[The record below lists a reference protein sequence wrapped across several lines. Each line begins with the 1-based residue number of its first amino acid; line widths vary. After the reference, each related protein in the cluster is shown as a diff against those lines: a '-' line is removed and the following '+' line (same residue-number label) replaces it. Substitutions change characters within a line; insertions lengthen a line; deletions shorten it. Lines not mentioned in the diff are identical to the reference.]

1 MENEITNEKL
11 ENDLKYI
18 KDYAGFVDG
27 DREMALADLKEG
39 LEAEHIAKYCG
50 KNVKQEAKPICSIV
64 YRYYRDPS
72 KLDKYLEK
80 RASAEKLKLA
90 FNYNE
95 QGIPL
100 DFIDEHFKDDDK
112 FFRLVAIWNQYSA
125 MQNAKKKEGQSVEN
139 SNPVTETV
147 KANQNAASKK
157 NKKRNRNHTSE
168 AVEVPKEPE
177 ARSTVI
183 NNGFTFEQMK
193 ELALLMNKPSE
204 EKESQRVPDDTEQ
217 RMARFEK
224 KMESMMESFM
234 NQAMT
239 MIVGTAAVKKN
250 EEISERSVK
259 DEVQN
264 EKNDKSS
271 VVTENVTKNEVKE
284 SSNIQEVKM
293 PRNED
298 GYIASCSDKR
308 GGSLYSFPV
317 EIEKRK
323 TSGIGGLVSSLC
335 FKKRYQRSLVSMA
348 IAGQLDKNQ
357 LHHIATAIKSGLSEN
372 QLCDLIESRA
382 PAERMP
388 GLIEIAVLE
397 KRMGY
402 AG

>member
-64 YRYYRDPS
+64 YRYYRDHS

-112 FFRLVAIWNQYSA
+112 FFRLAAIWNQYSA
-125 MQNAKKKEGQSVEN
+125 MQNAKKKEEQSVEN

-250 EEISERSVK
+250 EEISERPAK
-259 DEVQN
+259 EEVQK
-264 EKNDKSS
+264 ETNDKSS

-293 PRNED
+293 PRNAD

-388 GLIEIAVLE
+388 ELIEIAVLE

>member
-125 MQNAKKKEGQSVEN
+125 MQNAKKKEEHSVEN

-293 PRNED
+293 PRNAD

-388 GLIEIAVLE
+388 ELIEIAVLE

>member
-125 MQNAKKKEGQSVEN
+125 MQNAKKKEEQSVEN

-250 EEISERSVK
+250 EEISEKSVK
-259 DEVQN
+259 EEVQK
-264 EKNDKSS
+264 ETNDKSS

-284 SSNIQEVKM
+284 TSNIQEVKM
-293 PRNED
+293 PRNAD

-388 GLIEIAVLE
+388 ELIEIAVLE

>member
-125 MQNAKKKEGQSVEN
+125 MQNAKKKEAQSVEN

-157 NKKRNRNHTSE
+157 NKKRNRNHASE
-168 AVEVPKEPE
+168 VVEVPKEPE

-250 EEISERSVK
+250 EEISERPAK
-259 DEVQN
+259 EEVQK
-264 EKNDKSS
+264 ETNDESS

-284 SSNIQEVKM
+284 SSNIQEGKM
-293 PRNED
+293 PRNAD

-323 TSGIGGLVSSLC
+323 TSGLGGLVSSLC

-388 GLIEIAVLE
+388 ELIEIAVLE

>member
-125 MQNAKKKEGQSVEN
+125 MQNAKKKEEQSVEN

-250 EEISERSVK
+250 EEISKRPAKE
-259 DEVQN
+259 EVQK
-264 EKNDKSS
+264 ETNDESS

-293 PRNED
+293 PRNAD

-388 GLIEIAVLE
+388 ELIEIAVLE

>member
-125 MQNAKKKEGQSVEN
+125 IQNAKKKEEQSVEN

-250 EEISERSVK
+250 EEISEKSVK
-259 DEVQN
+259 EEVQK
-264 EKNDKSS
+264 ETNDKSS

-284 SSNIQEVKM
+284 TSNIQEVKM
-293 PRNED
+293 PRNAD

-388 GLIEIAVLE
+388 ELIEIAVLE